1 MGRGSLVLAMAFALL
16 ASGCSLVAPR
26 YNASL
31 QNVQKLK
38 DADGQAVKVGEF
50 TNTPGP
56 DNPKSISIRGSS
68 LTSPYDGSFA
78 KYLSESI
85 RQELSLAGK
94 LSADAQLE
102 VSGALQKNDIS
113 IPPVGKG
120 RATSRRASC

>member
-56 DNPKSISIRGSS
+56 DNPNR
-68 LTSPYDGSFA
+68 F
-78 KYLSESI
+78 
-85 RQELSLAGK
+85 R
-94 LSADAQLE
+94 SADRL
-102 VSGALQKNDIS
+102 
-113 IPPVGKG
+113 
-120 RATSRRASC
+120 